1 MVSLSNHHEKAL
13 SPCLLAGRRW
23 GEEEDEGTMKF
34 IVDRMLGKL
43 AKQLRMLGY
52 DTLYYRGEDVYPLI
66 RLGRQEGRV
75 ILTRNTKL
83 IPRRPEDM
91 ILRITEDQPQLQLKE
106 LIQKGNIEMDEGKV
120 FSRCLLCNTL
130 LDPISRKEVEGKVPD
145 FIFHHQKEFFR
156 CPQCQRIYWPGSHQ
170 ENMQRRIEELFH
182 SKSEARNTKLETNSN
197 DQNTK

>member
-1 MVSLSNHHEKAL
+1 
-13 SPCLLAGRRW
+13 
-23 GEEEDEGTMKF
+23 MKF

-52 DTLYYRGEDVYPLI
+52 DALYYRGEDVYPLI

-83 IPRRPEDM
+83 IPRRPEDV
-91 ILRITEDQPQLQLKE
+91 ILRITEDQPLLQLKE
-106 LIQKGNIEMDEGKV
+106 LIQKANIEIDEGKV

-130 LDPISRKEVEGKVPD
+130 LDPISRMEVEGKVPD
-145 FIFHHQKEFFR
+145 FIFYQQKEFFR

-170 ENMQRRIEELFH
+170 ENMQRRIE
-182 SKSEARNTKLETNSN
+182 KLQISDRSLKFEI
-197 DQNTK
+197 